1 MNVMRAFSTITQ
13 SCSARRCGLLA
24 LLLCSF
30 AALQPVHAGS
40 PLVVDD
46 ASIVD
51 PGTCQLETWLAF
63 EPHRREAWFLPACN
77 VGGNLELT
85 FGARDANQTGATGV
99 AWTAQAKTVFRP
111 LQPDDWGIGVA
122 VGTLQGRGGQAYTR
136 NWYGYVPV
144 SRSFRNDAFVLHVN
158 LGWQG
163 GQRSDA
169 SGATWGI
176 GSETLLT
183 SGSWLLA
190 EISSE
195 QHGATEYQIGIR
207 HNLGSDRMQM
217 FVAFADQLGST
228 PERRFSIGLRLQS
241 KPHSR

>member
-1 MNVMRAFSTITQ
+1 MMNVMRPFSTMTK
-13 SCSARRCGLLA
+13 SGSARRCGLLA

-40 PLVVDD
+40 PMVVDD

-85 FGARDANQTGATGV
+85 FGARDAHQTGATGL
-99 AWTAQAKTVFRP
+99 AWEAQAKTVFRP
-111 LQPDDWGIGVA
+111 RQPDGWGIGLA
-122 VGTLQGRGGQAYTR
+122 VGTLQGRGEPTYTR
-136 NWYGYVPV
+136 NWYAYVPV
-144 SRSFRNDAFVLHVN
+144 SRSFRADAFVLHVN

-163 GQRSDA
+163 GQSSDVA
-169 SGATWGI
+169 GATWGI

-183 SGSWLLA
+183 SGSGLLA
-190 EISSE
+190 EISSQ
-195 QHGATEYQIGIR
+195 QHGATEYQIGLR

-217 FVAFADQLGST
+217 YVAYADQFDST
-228 PERRFSIGLRLQS
+228 PERRFCIGLRLQS
-241 KPHSR
+241 KPH